1 MIAAILVVAAWSY
14 YPVARL
20 QYQEQRE
27 RSRLEV
33 ELEGLRERNGLL
45 REQVDRLKTPE
56 GVEEIARESLGLVME
71 GENLYVVLDGTET
84 PTAAAVGPATPQVDL
99 PEPGLWQRALDMLFG
114 FEG

>member
-27 RSRLEV
+27 KSRLEV

-84 PTAAAVGPATPQVDL
+84 PTAAAVGPATPQVNL
-99 PEPGLWQRALDMLFG
+99 PEPGLWQRVLDMLFG